1 MAGSQAQRLGL
12 SNTASSSK
20 LKLFSLLGLMVTIW
34 SLNFVFA
41 KVALE
46 EIPPLALPALRTS
59 IAAIC
64 TVLLLLFQR
73 RGAGVHA
80 CAQVGEP
87 TPLSSDLP
95 RLVLSAT
102 CGITLNQFFYAI
114 SVKNTSIAHSSLIMA
129 LTPLA
134 ALLIAVATR
143 DEHVTFA
150 KFGGMFVAL
159 AGVVLL
165 QLTKAGGGTAGVLGD
180 LAAVTCALSF
190 GAYSVVGKPL
200 SEKYDAL
207 TLNAWSNVIS
217 AACLIPIALIPG
229 IPFSRLSAGA
239 WLGVLYMGV
248 MGSTVAY
255 VIYAYALKYMRSSHV
270 AMYAYIQPILATFFA
285 LLFLKEPITWPMCA
299 AGMLI
304 LLGVWIAGR
313 SK

>member
-1 MAGSQAQRLGL
+1 
-12 SNTASSSK
+12 
-20 LKLFSLLGLMVTIW
+20 MVTIW

-59 IAAIC
+59 VAAIC
-64 TVLLLLFQR
+64 TIAIWVFLRVGFNS
-73 RGAGVHA
+73 RGTSGPLAD
-80 CAQVGEP
+80 GEAKASRGLKP
-87 TPLSSDLP
+87 APQDFP
-95 RLVLSAT
+95 RLALAAT

-134 ALLIAVATR
+134 ALLIAVAIR
-143 DEHVTFA
+143 HEHA
-150 KFGGMFVAL
+150 SLASFGGMAIAL

-165 QLTKAGGGTAGVLGD
+165 QMGKADGGTAGVWGD
-180 LAAVTCALSF
+180 LAAVACALSF

-207 TLNAWSNVIS
+207 TLNAWSNVIA

-229 IPFSRLSAGA
+229 IPFSRLSAAA

-255 VIYAYALKYMRSSHV
+255 VIYAYALKHMRSSHV

-285 LLFLKEPITWPMCA
+285 LLFLREPITWPMCA

-304 LLGVWIAGR
+304 LVGVWISGR

>member
-1 MAGSQAQRLGL
+1 
-12 SNTASSSK
+12 
-20 LKLFSLLGLMVTIW
+20 MVTIW

-59 IAAIC
+59 IAAVCAAI
-64 TVLLLLFQR
+64 LLAFER
-73 RGAGVHA
+73 RR
-80 CAQVGEP
+80 EP
-87 TPLSSDLP
+87 REGLGIARESWP
-95 RLVLSAT
+95 RLVLAAT

-134 ALLIAVATR
+134 ALLIAVVAR
-143 DEHVTFA
+143 HEQATFA
-150 KFGGMFVAL
+150 NFGGMFVAL

-165 QLTKAGGGTAGVLGD
+165 QLAKADGGAAGLLGD
-180 LAAVTCALSF
+180 LAAVACALSF

-207 TLNAWSNVIS
+207 TLNAWSNVIA

-229 IPFSRLSAGA
+229 IPFSRLTAGA

-255 VIYAYALKYMRSSHV
+255 VIYAYALKHMRSSHV

-285 LLFLKEPITWPMCA
+285 LLFLREPITWPMCA

-304 LLGVWIAGR
+304 LLGVWISGR